1 MGIQRNSTARILSP
15 RAHSETTAVIP
26 TSESAQI
33 EISIQL
39 CQYPENAKRWK
50 RQMDMGTSQK
60 TSWRKCD
67 SNLGHEK
74 SKKSTSKCTKAFFL
88 TFKCNFNCKLHAN
101 YDLRDHCTKSYGP
114 SS

>member
-1 MGIQRNSTARILSP
+1 MGIQRNSIARILSP

-50 RQMDMGTSQK
+50 RQWIWEHHRRLLGGSVIQTWVMKSLK
-60 TSWRKCD
+60 
-67 SNLGHEK
+67 NLPQNAQRH
-74 SKKSTSKCTKAFFL
+74 SS
-88 TFKCNFNCKLHAN
+88 LHLNVILIA
-101 YDLRDHCTKSYGP
+101 SYMQIMI
-114 SS
+114 